1 VKILIAD
8 DEPMSLRLLQ
18 ATLVR
23 QGHTVIAVK
32 DGLEAR
38 AALRQGDGPRLAI
51 LDWMMPGLDGL
62 AVCRAIRTQADH
74 YVYIIL
80 LTARSGREDMMAG
93 LAAEADDF
101 LTKPFDTV
109 ELSARIKSG
118 ARVLDLQASLVAAQE
133 ALRHEATH
141 DRLTGLDNRGTILD
155 TLAREV
161 QRSQPASSELGVA
174 VVDID
179 HFKHVND
186 TYGHAVGDRVL
197 RETAGRMTGV
207 LRQVDAI
214 GRYGGEEFL
223 AVLPDCA
230 EQSLRRIGER
240 IRTAVCG
247 SPMCIGD
254 TEIKVSVS
262 VGMAWRSIETAT
274 AAALIQTADRALYDA
289 KLGGRNRV
297 CIAAAAGTAAASM
310 PEDVVSAFGEKPSS
324 LVFDVMT

>member
-1 VKILIAD
+1 
-8 DEPMSLRLLQ
+8 
-18 ATLVR
+18 
-23 QGHTVIAVK
+23 
-32 DGLEAR
+32 
-38 AALRQGDGPRLAI
+38 
-51 LDWMMPGLDGL
+51 
-62 AVCRAIRTQADH
+62 
-74 YVYIIL
+74 
-80 LTARSGREDMMAG
+80 MMAG

-118 ARVLDLQASLVAAQE
+118 TRVLDLQASLVAAQE

-141 DRLTGLDNRGTILD
+141 DRLTGLGNRGTILD
-155 TLAREV
+155 TLTREI

-179 HFKHVND
+179 HFKRVND
-186 TYGHAVGDRVL
+186 TYGHAAGDRVL

-223 AVLPDCA
+223 VVLPDCA

-254 TEIKVSVS
+254 AEIEVSVS

-274 AAALIQTADRALYDA
+274 AAALIQTADRALYNA

-297 CIAAAAGTAAASM
+297 CIAAAAGTAATSG
-310 PEDVVSAFGEKPSS
+310 SEKVATGFQEEPSS